1 MSICFIF
8 SLKNAILAHYN
19 GVKKQFMRLK
29 NIRVVAIG
37 GGHGL
42 GRVLST
48 LSFLE
53 NKLTGIVTT
62 TDNGGSTGR
71 LRRRSSSIAWG
82 DLRNCLTQLV
92 ERDSIGN
99 QLFDFRFDGQDEL
112 GGHNLGNLILFALGQ
127 IQSRPL
133 DSIKLVR
140 RLLRVKTPVLPM
152 SETPTDLMAFYPE
165 GRCRVGELSV
175 DQMPVMP
182 KNLMLAPLVKTLDSC
197 TQALAN
203 ADLII
208 LGPGSFLTSVVPPLL
223 VRDIVN
229 GINNSKAHCVFVENI
244 VAEQSPA
251 ASLTLD
257 EKLLWIKENIG
268 CLPIDSVIAHGNEV
282 SSEILP
288 VINCDLANADVEH
301 YHDQQK
307 LIEALE
313 QCVAAIVEPAFC
325 LSNHSPEKTSNL
337 VNS

>member
-1 MSICFIF
+1 M
-8 SLKNAILAHYN
+8 H
-19 GVKKQFMRLK
+19 LK
-29 NIRVVAIG
+29 NINIVAIG

-53 NKLTGIVTT
+53 KRLTGIVTT

-71 LRRRSSSIAWG
+71 LRKRSSSIAWG

-92 ERDSIGN
+92 DHDSIGS
-99 QLFDFRFDGQDEL
+99 QLFDFRFDGSDEL
-112 GGHNLGNLILFALGQ
+112 GGHNLGNLILFGLGQ

-175 DQMPVMP
+175 DDMPMMP
-182 KNLMLAPLVKTLDSC
+182 KNLMLAPLVKTLDAC
-197 TQALAN
+197 NQALAS

-208 LGPGSFLTSVVPPLL
+208 LGPGSFLTSVIPPLL

-244 VAEQSPA
+244 VAENSPA
-251 ASLTLD
+251 SALSLD
-257 EKLLWIKENIG
+257 EKLLWIKDNIG
-268 CLPIDSVIAHGNEV
+268 CLPIDSVIAHGNDTH
-282 SSEILP
+282 SEILP
-288 VINCDLANADVEH
+288 VINCDLASNTVKH
-301 YHDQQK
+301 YHGRKK
-307 LIEALE
+307 LISALE
-313 QCVAAIVEPAFC
+313 QCVEQFIVNKALDEK
-325 LSNHSPEKTSNL
+325 LSKI